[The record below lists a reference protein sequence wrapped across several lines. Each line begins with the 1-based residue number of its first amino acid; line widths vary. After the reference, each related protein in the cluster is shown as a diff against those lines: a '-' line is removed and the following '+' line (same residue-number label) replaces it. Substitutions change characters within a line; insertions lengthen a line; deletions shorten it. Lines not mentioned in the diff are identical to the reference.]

1 MEPNSNLIIIDRKPE
16 ARIDERD
23 VLDAVSRAILNHMGL
38 SPLVQDILE
47 LMLPLG
53 PFDMGRVRLLDP
65 KTNATIVAGA
75 VGCHWRTANGEA
87 GRGPPLRGVRGGV
100 PNGGR

>member
-1 MEPNSNLIIIDRKPE
+1 MEPNSNLIIDRKPE
-16 ARIDERD
+16 ALIDERD

-75 VGCHWRTANGEA
+75 VGCHWRTDSEKA
-87 GRGPPLRGVRGGV
+87 GREPLLRVIREV
-100 PNGGR
+100 VQNG